1 MSLVQREVDLQ
12 RRERDLARAV
22 GELEAKQREKLFTNL
37 QLDKAKTVPK
47 VEKIC
52 NIIDKLPKTSNPG
65 LWFIDNA
72 HLSIDGH
79 KAWARALASC
89 INDV

>member
-1 MSLVQREVDLQ
+1 M
-12 RRERDLARAV
+12 LAISPPLNWFT
-22 GELEAKQREKLFTNL
+22 EPKAKQREKLFTNL
-37 QLDKAKTVPK
+37 QLDKTKTVPK

-89 INDV
+89 INNV